1 MALPTNIS
9 LILLILTAFLFVAV
23 IIISVYT
30 ITLQRKLRKLF
41 AGRGAKDLEDLMIEI
56 VEDLKKIHKH
66 EATTDAHLG
75 HVEKRLKRSVQ
86 GFDLKRFNPF
96 ADSGSN
102 QSFAVSLINEE
113 GDGIV
118 ISSLYARE
126 RHSIFAKPITKMTSE
141 YDLTDEEKDVL
152 TNAHKRLN
160 K

>member
-56 VEDLKKIHKH
+56 VEDLKKIHKN
-66 EATTDAHLG
+66 EETTNAHLG
-75 HVEKRLKRSVQ
+75 HIEKRLKRSVQ

>member
-56 VEDLKKIHKH
+56 VEDLKKIHKN
-66 EATTDAHLG
+66 EETTNAHLG
-75 HVEKRLKRSVQ
+75 HIEKRLKRSVQ

-96 ADSGSN
+96 SDSGSN

-152 TNAHKRLN
+152 ANAHKRLN